1 MEPRGCPP
9 GRGAAQ
15 ASPWSPGPYCPAA
28 AGGGGGGW
36 ERQGAAQEQTPYPG
50 YTSSYWNSAAQPR
63 TAYASSPYPS
73 APDLQGQGA
82 DSAYTNGTY
91 GTPYP
96 SAPASAPHYT
106 SLPQTRAYYSSGPPR
121 SPYPA
126 ESPGLYRPPSPAPP
140 WSYSP
145 PDCPAEGSSLRRQQV
160 PGYSPPQTPG
170 MPVPQ
175 YPYGEANAG
184 ITPQGPA
191 PQSRP
196 QEESWAPSAVY
207 GMQPRYAWPAASAHG
222 NPFVSESHPSWTGS
236 AVPPCPPSRDSKDSA
251 HDKPEQSANQQNYYS
266 DVNHQHSGTMND
278 HKPTPFN
285 AKPSPSNPKVQYS
298 AQPQMYDNV
307 TRKLLAGNQEAGCKA
322 GDQSSTNSAAI
333 PPEIQRILHVMEE
346 AEQLEQEVD
355 EFVGRKTDKSYRLLE
370 EMLTKLLLEL
380 DSIETGGQDSV
391 RQARKEAVHRI
402 QAILEKLE
410 RKGL

>member
-1 MEPRGCPP
+1 MEPGGDPP

-15 ASPWSPGPYCPAA
+15 APPWPPGPYCAAA
-28 AGGGGGGW
+28 AGGGGW
-36 ERQGAAQEQTPYPG
+36 ERPGAAQEQAPYSGFASG
-50 YTSSYWNSAAQPR
+50 YWSAAAQPR
-63 TAYASSPYPS
+63 TAYPSSPYPS
-73 APDLQGQGA
+73 APDLQGQGV
-82 DSAYTNGTY
+82 DSPYTNGAY
-91 GTPYP
+91 GPSYP
-96 SAPASAPHYT
+96 SAPGSAPHYA
-106 SLPQTRAYYSSGPPR
+106 SLPQTRGYYSSGPPR
-121 SPYPA
+121 TPYPA
-126 ESPGLYRPPSPAPP
+126 ESPGVYRPPSPAPP

-145 PDCPAEGSSLRRQQV
+145 PDCPAEGSSLRRQQA

-175 YPYGEANAG
+175 YPYGEANPG

-191 PQSRP
+191 PQPRP

-236 AVPPCPPSRDSKDSA
+236 AVPPCPSSRDSKDSA
-251 HDKPEQSANQQNYYS
+251 YDKPEQSANQQNYYS
-266 DVNHQHSGTMND
+266 DVNHQHSRTMND
-278 HKPTPFN
+278 HKPTPFD

-307 TRKLLAGNQEAGCKA
+307 TRKLSAGNQEAGCKT

-333 PPEIQRILHVMEE
+333 PPEIQRILRVTEE

-355 EFVGRKTDKSYRLLE
+355 EFVGKKTDKSYRLLE